1 MKLFTMFTLREKS
14 PKISVFSPNTGK
26 YGPEKLWDTFHAV
39 LLSLTSLYIF
49 GDGLRY
55 KVVLQLYH
63 TTLLCLNQ
71 ILDGDQ
77 YLFLIIIKM

>member
-1 MKLFTMFTLREKS
+1 MKSLQKS
-14 PKISVFSPNTGK
+14 PYSVRIQENTDQK
-26 YGPEKLWDTFHAV
+26 KLWDTFHAV
-39 LLSLTSLYIF
+39 LLSLTSPYIF

-77 YLFLIIIKM
+77 YLFLIIIQM